1 MTHIFKNCL
10 PLLVAG
16 LFVGGCVDASL
27 TASQAIAS
35 QPVVAKPATSP
46 GTNWQVSHSMGLDAL
61 VFIGALSGDPMP
73 QHHYQAD
80 IVDIRAKFS
89 KPGIDALAMLDTAIR
104 GRAKQLVGPTL
115 ALYFSASRTDTLDD
129 LLATI
134 NQPETIQPVLE
145 GSVHWDPR
153 GWQGFVRLLPA
164 FRTVVEELKRV
175 GFEEKWRR
183 DVLPLIE
190 KRKPI
195 FVEAVNP
202 FDIIPEQRRLLGKML
217 DPTVEIIVLHYSKPY
232 GIKIMGQ
239 RFLTHHEYSADTQL
253 RIAAHEIF
261 HPPFSR
267 HDTELFGLLK
277 PLEDDKWMRNIVGD
291 HDPDFGYN
299 SFSSVMN
306 EDSTRALDQIVSE
319 RLGFAR
325 DPATRFVEDDDGMH
339 MVAVAIYHAMK
350 EDGFDD
356 RGGAYVDWLK
366 DALRRGLLTP
376 DEVRR
381 RAALVVGQDTVSKW
395 DY

>member
-1 MTHIFKNCL
+1 MLSI
-10 PLLVAG
+10 LVVG
-16 LFVGGCVDASL
+16 LFVGGHANAQSA
-27 TASQAIAS
+27 ASQHAASQHAASQHAAS
-35 QPVVAKPATSP
+35 QPAGPQ

-73 QHHYQAD
+73 QHYYQAD
-80 IVDIRAKFS
+80 IAAVRETFS
-89 KPGIDALAMLDTAIR
+89 EPAIDALAMLDTAIR
-104 GRAKQLVGPTL
+104 VRAKKQVGPTL
-115 ALYFSASRTDTLDD
+115 ALYFSAGRTGTLDD

-134 NQPETIQPVLE
+134 NQPETIQPLLQASE
-145 GSVHWDPR
+145 HWDPI

-164 FRTVVEELKRV
+164 FRTVIEELKRT
-175 GFEEKWRR
+175 GFEQKWHQEI
-183 DVLPLIE
+183 LPLIE
-190 KRKPI
+190 QRRAVFI
-195 FVEAVNP
+195 DAVNP
-202 FDIIPEQRRLLGKML
+202 FDIIPEQQRLLGKKL
-217 DPTVEIIVLHYSKPY
+217 DPVVEIIVLHYNKPY

-239 RFLTHHEYSADTQL
+239 RFLTHHEYSGDTQL

-267 HDTELFGLLK
+267 DDAELLALLK
-277 PLEDDKWMRNIVGD
+277 PLEEDKWMQNIVGD
-291 HDPDFGYN
+291 HDPAYGYN

-339 MVAVAIYHAMK
+339 MVAVALYHAMK
-350 EDGFDD
+350 EDGFDK
-356 RGGAYVDWLK
+356 RGGTYVDWLK

-376 DEVRR
+376 GEVRR
-381 RAALVVGQDTVSKW
+381 RATLVVGQKTVSKW